1 MGLSKY
7 AAPLL
12 LLAMFLPC
20 FIAFCTRPMS
30 DAGMSFM
37 DIMFVRLSIASA
49 GLFLIVLLAHRS
61 LKPLKPN
68 RRDIVM
74 LVFFGIFKFLSD
86 YTYIAALDTIDIS
99 LATLLQNT
107 APYFVMILC
116 YFLFKDKVS
125 RKIILI
131 AMLGSFG
138 CVLMAG
144 AALFKGDMN
153 PLGIAYAVASA
164 FCMSL
169 YYIGNRMGKE
179 RGYTPAVFTFYLMF
193 VSTLIT
199 LPFLDI
205 GTMANTFSDISMVAR
220 ALILGVVTTLIP
232 YYIVAWSMK
241 YLNPM
246 ITAVICVSEVF
257 FAAMM
262 GALYF
267 NETMDV
273 QDYIG
278 IIMLASSIVLI
289 SRQTD
294 IEKREKAKPAD
305 P

>member
-49 GLFLIVLLAHRS
+49 GLFLIVLVTHRS

-74 LVFFGIFKFLSD
+74 L
-86 YTYIAALDTIDIS
+86 
-99 LATLLQNT
+99 
-107 APYFVMILC
+107 
-116 YFLFKDKVS
+116 
-125 RKIILI
+125 
-131 AMLGSFG
+131 
-138 CVLMAG
+138 
-144 AALFKGDMN
+144 
-153 PLGIAYAVASA
+153 
-164 FCMSL
+164 
-169 YYIGNRMGKE
+169 
-179 RGYTPAVFTFYLMF
+179 
-193 VSTLIT
+193 
-199 LPFLDI
+199 
-205 GTMANTFSDISMVAR
+205 
-220 ALILGVVTTLIP
+220 
-232 YYIVAWSMK
+232 
-241 YLNPM
+241 
-246 ITAVICVSEVF
+246 VF

-289 SRQTD
+289 RRQTD
-294 IEKREKAKPAD
+294 IEKREKAKSAD

>member
-1 MGLSKY
+1 MDLSKY

-12 LLAMFLPC
+12 LFGMFLTC
-20 FIAFCTRPMS
+20 FIAFCTRPMA

-49 GLFLIVLLAHRS
+49 GLLLIVLVAHHS

-68 RRDIVM
+68 RKDIVM

-86 YTYIAALDTIDIS
+86 YTYIASLDSINIS

-107 APYFVMILC
+107 APYFVMVLC
-116 YFLFKDKVS
+116 FFLFKDKVS
-125 RKIILI
+125 RKILLI
-131 AMLGSFG
+131 AMLGTFG

-144 AALFKGDMN
+144 AALFKGDME
-153 PLGIAYAVASA
+153 PLGIVYAVASA
-164 FCMSL
+164 FCMAL

-179 RGYTPAVFTFYLMF
+179 RGYSPAVFTFYLMF

-199 LPFLDI
+199 VPFIDI
-205 GTMANTFSDISMVAR
+205 GTMADAFSDISIALR
-220 ALILGVVTTLIP
+220 AVVLGVVTTLIP

-246 ITAVICVSEVF
+246 IAAVICVSEVF

-267 NETMDV
+267 HESMDI

-289 SRQTD
+289 SRQTA
-294 IEKREKAKPAD
+294 IESREKAESAD